1 LIHDKAEGPGG
12 VDGAYAMMLDA
23 ANSATDDP
31 GAATIEVWLAKVQQL
46 FNSFD
51 PSPFLEKDLDRD
63 AEEYIVGTADELPPQ
78 RPLRLVIHLPADQRP
93 AVAEFDLEKA
103 IRNYF
108 AYRLEETRRNMRS
121 HFREG
126 RAALTIGVVFLVVC
140 MTIRQLAF
148 VVPGGTAARIVQ
160 EGLLILGW
168 VAMWRPLQV
177 MLYDWW
183 PIRHRARL
191 YARLAAMPVEVRT
204 LRGE

>member
-1 LIHDKAEGPGG
+1 MTPNTASPA
-12 VDGAYAMMLDA
+12 V
-23 ANSATDDP
+23 DDP
-31 GAATIEVWLAKVQQL
+31 DVATIEVWLAKVQQL

-63 AEEYIVGTADELPPQ
+63 AEEYIVGTADEFPSH
-78 RPLRLVIHLPADQRP
+78 RPLRLVVHLPPHQWP
-93 AVAEFDLEKA
+93 AAVEFDLEKA

-148 VVPGGTAARIVQ
+148 VVPTGTAARIVQ

-183 PIRHRARL
+183 PIRNRARL

-204 LRGE
+204 MQEA